1 MTLNLLHGGA
11 LDRMREAFPDAP
23 APWIDLSTGIN
34 PWPYPV
40 GGIPEAA
47 YHHLPTQAAY
57 ERCRTAM
64 SQAFGAPLESL
75 LLSPG
80 SELLIR
86 LLPGV
91 ISPERVAILS
101 PTYGDHARAW
111 KSAGYEI
118 VETDAPLDMTGT
130 ADAVVLCNPNNP
142 DGRRFDPDRLMT
154 AAEKLA
160 ARGGWLIV
168 DEAYTDICPELSIA
182 AHGGRNN
189 LIILRSFGKF
199 FGLAGVRLGALIA
212 PPPILTS
219 LSEQLGVWPVS
230 GPALA
235 IGARAYRDR
244 SWQEKTRVRL
254 KEARAN
260 LDDTLRAAGL
270 RVVGGCD
277 LFRIVQTQDAASLWR
292 RLAQKGVYV
301 RRFDCSDHM
310 LRIGLPADPESEQ
323 RLAGALTP

>member
-23 APWIDLSTGIN
+23 APWVDLSTGIN

-57 ERCRTAM
+57 ERCRAEM
-64 SQAFGAPLESL
+64 SQAFGAPPESL

-91 ISPERVAILS
+91 ISPRRVAILS

-111 KSAGYEI
+111 KSAGCEVI
-118 VETDAPLDMTGT
+118 ETDAPLDMAGA
-130 ADAVVLCNPNNP
+130 ADAVILCNPNNP

-154 AAEKLA
+154 AAETLA
-160 ARGGWLIV
+160 ARDGWLIV
-168 DEAYTDICPELSIA
+168 DEAYADLYPELSVA
-182 AHGGRNN
+182 VHGGRNN

-212 PPPILTS
+212 PPPVLTS

-235 IGARAYRDR
+235 IGARAYHDR

-254 KEARAN
+254 KEARGH
-260 LDDTLRAAGL
+260 LDETLTAAGL
-270 RVVGGCD
+270 HIAGGCD
-277 LFRIVQTQDAASLWR
+277 LFRLVQTPDAAFLWQ
-292 RLAQKGVYV
+292 RLAKKGIYV
-301 RRFDCSDHM
+301 RRFDGSDCL